1 MCNFFKMWK
10 NNKKIKRDAKELNY
24 NEIKLEEYLI
34 IDVRTKKEYQEGH
47 LNGAINIP
55 LSNIKKEISNINMN
69 KKVLLYCQSGIRSK
83 KALKILENLG
93 YHEIYSLKGGLENI

>member
-1 MCNFFKMWK
+1 MWK
-10 NNKKIKRDAKELNY
+10 KSENKKIKRDIKEISFEDIKK
-24 NEIKLEEYLI
+24 NEYIL
-34 IDVRTKKEYQEGH
+34 IDVRSRGEYLEGH

-55 LSNIKKEISNINMN
+55 LSDIKKEISNINMN

-83 KALKILENLG
+83 KALRILENLG